1 MVEEIEMRFYVPLV
15 VVLLGAMLAGC
26 APEVGSD
33 AWCEDMKA
41 KPKKDWS
48 ASELKDYSKHCLF
61 K

>member
-1 MVEEIEMRFYVPLV
+1 MMEEVDMRFCATWIA
-15 VVLLGAMLAGC
+15 VLLVAILAGC

>member
-1 MVEEIEMRFYVPLV
+1 MKVYVTLV
-15 VVLLGAMLAGC
+15 AALLVALLAGC

-33 AWCEDMKA
+33 AWCEDLKA

-61 K
+61 R